1 VRSRLTVLTL
11 ALLATTSLHGAAEED
26 SLPLPRWTA
35 EDGISALPTEG
46 NSPLENAL
54 LPNDMNFIREMEGM
68 DSAGNSLSSTAPAAP
83 KSAFDG
89 FFFFI
94 PKGNKAKPK
103 PAPSP
108 PPLLAAPRRLIEVGP
123 DFLAKCETTDSDD
136 HLFDP
141 NPVLPET
148 QGETLRRLLS
158 YHAEES
164 AMTANML
171 LLDENQKLPAG
182 MDLARIAGG
191 RLLEGNQCLVVYA
204 LGQPLRSR
212 LFMSHKVTAVVPA
225 SYLQALLRACVADS
239 LQATEPEE
247 QLQRFA
253 TQLSIRLIWME
264 RAYPAAFKAPSRAE
278 PPPVLQAAQ
287 QDPMPEV
294 AAPPSPAAPPVLDQA
309 RDLWTRSWPT
319 AAWSLGGLAVLGIL
333 TSLGLR
339 SLRRK
344 RSQTVWILPELPAK
358 HQPRLGGPHC
368 GGGGAWVKY
377 G

>member
-1 VRSRLTVLTL
+1 
-11 ALLATTSLHGAAEED
+11 
-26 SLPLPRWTA
+26 
-35 EDGISALPTEG
+35 
-46 NSPLENAL
+46 
-54 LPNDMNFIREMEGM
+54 M
-68 DSAGNSLSSTAPAAP
+68 
-83 KSAFDG
+83 
-89 FFFFI
+89 
-94 PKGNKAKPK
+94 
-103 PAPSP
+103 
-108 PPLLAAPRRLIEVGP
+108 GP

-191 RLLEGNQCLVVYA
+191 RLTEGNQCLVVYA
-204 LGQPLRSR
+204 LGHPLRSR

-225 SYLQALLRACVADS
+225 GYLQALLRACVADS

-264 RAYPAAFKAPSRAE
+264 RAYPAAFKAPAHAE
-278 PPPVLQAAQ
+278 PPPVLQTAQ
-287 QDPMPEV
+287 QSLMPEV
-294 AAPPSPAAPPVLDQA
+294 APPPSPPAPPVLDQA

-319 AAWSLGGLAVLGIL
+319 AAWSVGGLVVLGIL

-339 SLRRK
+339 SIRRK
-344 RSQTVWILPELPAK
+344 RSQTVWLLPNSPPITNPASVA
-358 HQPRLGGPHC
+358 PIAAAAALG
-368 GGGGAWVKY
+368 
-377 G
+377 

>member
-1 VRSRLTVLTL
+1 MRSRLAILHLTL
-11 ALLATTSLHGAAEED
+11 FATVSLHGAAEED
-26 SLPLPRWTA
+26 TLPLPKWTA
-35 EDGISALPTEG
+35 ADGISALPAEDG
-46 NSPLENAL
+46 APIENAL

-68 DSAGNSLSSTAPAAP
+68 DSMGNSTASTAP

-94 PKGNKAKPK
+94 PKGNKTKPA

-123 DFLAKCETTDSDD
+123 DFLAKCESSDSDD

-191 RLLEGNQCLVVYA
+191 RLLEGHQCLVVYA

-225 SYLQALLRACVADS
+225 SYLQTLLRACVADS

-264 RAYPAAFKAPSRAE
+264 RAYPGAFRAVAQPE
-278 PPPVLQAAQ
+278 PPPVLQATQ

-294 AAPPSPAAPPVLDQA
+294 SPPSPAEALPLLDQA
-309 RDLWTRSWPT
+309 RDIWGRSWPA
-319 AAWSLGGLAVLGIL
+319 AAWSLGGLIVLGIL
-333 TSLGLR
+333 TSLGLKT
-339 SLRRK
+339 LRRK

-358 HQPRLGGPHC
+358 NQTRLGGPHC